1 MSSMKA
7 NIRLPRRPNQV
18 LISGVLVLGG
28 VAWAGSSEVAP
39 SLASL
44 PEPKVERHVS
54 EDDQVR
60 VEELRVRG
68 ESQRIVVKLKG
79 SAGREYD
86 IVPSTGAS
94 DPSQRLK
101 APAGSALWRLLSF

>member
-1 MSSMKA
+1 MSPMKV
-7 NIRLPRRPNQV
+7 IIQRLV
-18 LISGVLVLGG
+18 SGLLALWA
-28 VAWAGSSEVAP
+28 VAGAASPEVTPAG
-39 SLASL
+39 ASL

-101 APAGSALWRLLSF
+101 APAGSALWRLFSF

>member
-1 MSSMKA
+1 MTPMKV
-7 NIRLPRRPNQV
+7 NIRLLV
-18 LISGVLVLGG
+18 SGLLALWA
-28 VAWAGSSEVAP
+28 VASAAPSEVAP
-39 SLASL
+39 AGASL

-60 VEELRVRG
+60 VEEVRVRG

-101 APAGSALWRLLSF
+101 APAGSALWRVFSF

>member
-1 MSSMKA
+1 MTGMKSR
-7 NIRLPRRPNQV
+7 NRLV
-18 LISGVLVLGG
+18 I
-28 VAWAGSSEVAP
+28 VAMVGLWAVSWAAPSEVAP
-39 SLASL
+39 AGASL

-86 IVPSTGAS
+86 IVPSTGAA

-101 APAGSALWRLLSF
+101 SPAGSALWRVFSF